1 MIKRPLVWVLGA
13 YIFGMLFS
21 WFNVSYLHIIT
32 FILIACLIVYLM
44 MKLPNSYVNKK
55 DGFLWFLPVMIL
67 IGILAMEGQMVR
79 PALDMVFED
88 KIECRLNGQ
97 ISSIVQ
103 KKWGRAIYV
112 RNNMVYLKQEA
123 SYTCEYVIVHCT
135 DNKEY
140 KIGNEITVY
149 GEILKFSEPTNPGQF
164 NEKDYNLFENIDY
177 KMQADKII
185 ISNSD
190 YSVIKE
196 QLYQF
201 KQNLIKIYGSI
212 LPEKEAGTIIAMVLG
227 DKYLLDDDVNELY
240 KKNGI
245 SHILSISGLHVSLIG
260 MFVYKL
266 LKKFNLPFNV
276 VIITS
281 IGFLYCYG
289 ILTNFSISTVRA
301 IIMMALMMI
310 GEIFGKTY
318 DMISSISLSALVI
331 LLTNPFQLFQAGF
344 LLSYG
349 AVIGI
354 ALLVPAFVRLFPT
367 KNSTINGFFVSISAQ
382 LMTAPL
388 ILHFFYQLPIYSV
401 FINMIILPLSSALML
416 TSLIAGLSGLISHNL
431 AILIVG
437 GANYILKFYQ
447 WVCTWGK
454 NLPGNTL
461 TVGIP
466 NKINVVLYIIL
477 ILMFICLV
485 EKYCKKRT
493 LLILPLAIIILI
505 FPRRYNGLE
514 ITMID
519 VGQGDGIYIRNA
531 TGTSYLIDGGSSDV
545 KNVGKY
551 RIEPFLLSKGIDNID
566 YAIITHGDSD
576 HINGLMELIKMGDIK
591 VRNIILPEIKEK
603 DEGYLMVENL
613 AKDSHIPI
621 SYISTMDYIKEGKLM
636 LNCLHPS
643 KNYEYTDPNSYST
656 VLSLS
661 FGELD
666 MLLTGDLDDRGEEEL
681 ISLFEQNPSIL
692 KEYEILKVAHH
703 GSKNSTFKPFLQL
716 IKPDISLISCGKD
729 NRYGHPH
736 MELLERLDEAGSEM
750 FITFESG
757 AITIKTDGK
766 RIRIEEFIGVSRGG
780 VSRGRGY

>member
-1 MIKRPLVWVLGA
+1 
-13 YIFGMLFS
+13 
-21 WFNVSYLHIIT
+21 
-32 FILIACLIVYLM
+32 M
-44 MKLPNSYVNKK
+44 MKIPNSYVNKK
-55 DGFLWFLPVMIL
+55 DGFLWFLPAMLL

-79 PALDMVFED
+79 PALDMAFED
-88 KIECRLNGQ
+88 KVECRLNGQ

-112 RNNMVYLKQEA
+112 KNNMVYLKQEA

-164 NEKDYNLFENIDY
+164 NEKNYYLFENIDY
-177 KMQADKII
+177 KMKADEII

-190 YSVIKE
+190 YFVLRE
-196 QLYQF
+196 LLYQF
-201 KQNLIKIYGSI
+201 KQNLIKTYCSI
-212 LPEKEAGTIIAMVLG
+212 LPEKEAGTIIAMILG
-227 DKYLLDDDVNELY
+227 DKYLLDDNVNDLY
-240 KKNGI
+240 KKNGV

-276 VIITS
+276 VIIIS

-289 ILTNFSISTVRA
+289 ILTNFSVSTVRA
-301 IIMMALMMI
+301 IIMMSLMLI
-310 GEIFGKTY
+310 GQIFGKTY
-318 DMISSISLSALVI
+318 DMISSISLSALLI
-331 LLTNPFQLFQAGF
+331 LLANPFQLFQAGF

-354 ALLVPAFVRLFPT
+354 ALLVPSFVKLFPT

-401 FINMIILPLSSALML
+401 LINMIILPLSSALML

-466 NKINVVLYIIL
+466 NKINVILYIIL
-477 ILMFICLV
+477 VFLFIYLI
-485 EKYCKKRT
+485 EKYCKKNT
-493 LLILPLAIIILI
+493 LLILLLAIIILI
-505 FPRRYNGLE
+505 FPIRYKGLE

-531 TGTSYLIDGGSSDV
+531 TGTTYLIDGGSSDV

-576 HINGLMELIKMGDIK
+576 HINGLMELINMGDIK
-591 VRNIILPEIKEK
+591 VGNVILPEIEEK

-621 SYISTMDYIKEGKLM
+621 SYISTMDYIKEGKLI
-636 LNCLHPS
+636 LKCLHPS

-661 FGELD
+661 YGELD
-666 MLLTGDLDDRGEEEL
+666 MLLTGDLDDRGEKE
-681 ISLFEQNPSIL
+681 IIRLFEQNPSIL
-692 KEYEILKVAHH
+692 REYEVLKVAHH
-703 GSKNSTFKPFLQL
+703 GSKNSTSQEFLNI
-716 IKPDISLISCGKD
+716 IKPELSLISCSK
-729 NRYGHPH
+729 NNSYGHPH
-736 MELLERLDEAGSEM
+736 EELLERLDDVGSEVV
-750 FITFESG
+750 ITYESG
-757 AITIKTDGK
+757 AITLKTDGR
-766 RIRIEEFIGVSRGG
+766 RIRVEEFLGVSG
-780 VSRGRGY
+780 GRGY